1 MAKISQ
7 KTFSW
12 KELEQKK
19 DFDRLKLVI
28 ETIPD
33 EELMVVLERE
43 KNTAE
48 TIIQ

>member
-12 KELEQKK
+12 KEIEQKK
-19 DFDRLKLVI
+19 DLDRLKLVI

-33 EELMVVLERE
+33 EDFRVVLERE
-43 KNTAE
+43 KNTVE